1 MVDAG
6 SGLPAATVAVA
17 TATASASATTASTE
31 ASAAATATAVAAA
44 SASAAVAASAAALFT
59 RAGFVHFQGTTGEV
73 RLVHP
78 IDRSLTFLVVFHG
91 HERETPGAPGVAV
104 HDEGNV
110 IDGTECF
117 ECFPDLVF

>member
-1 MVDAG
+1 MVVAG
-6 SGLPAATVAVA
+6 CGSPAATVAVA
-17 TATASASATTASTE
+17 TATASAATAAAETS
-31 ASAAATATAVAAA
+31 AATATAVTATA
-44 SASAAVAASAAALFT
+44 ASAAVATAASTLFT

-73 RLVHP
+73 RFVHP
-78 IDRSLTFLVVFHG
+78 IDRSLAFLVVFHG

>member
-17 TATASASATTASTE
+17 TATASATTASTE

>member
-6 SGLPAATVAVA
+6 CGLPAATVAVA
-17 TATASASATTASTE
+17 TATATTAAAAAAESSAASATAV
-31 ASAAATATAVAAA
+31 TATA
-44 SASAAVAASAAALFT
+44 ASAAVAASAAALFT

-78 IDRSLTFLVVFHG
+78 IDRSLTFLFVFHG

>member
-6 SGLPAATVAVA
+6 CGLPAATVAVA
-17 TATASASATTASTE
+17 TATASTAAAAAAES
-31 ASAAATATAVAAA
+31 SAAATATAVTATA
-44 SASAAVAASAAALFT
+44 ASAAVATSATALFT

-73 RLVHP
+73 RFVHP
-78 IDRSLTFLVVFHG
+78 INRSLAFLVVFHG

>member
-6 SGLPAATVAVA
+6 CGLPAATVAVA
-17 TATASASATTASTE
+17 TATASATTASTE

-73 RLVHP
+73 RFVHP
-78 IDRSLTFLVVFHG
+78 INRSLAFLVVFHG

>member
-6 SGLPAATVAVA
+6 CGLPAATVAVA
-17 TATASASATTASTE
+17 TATASTAAAAAAES
-31 ASAAATATAVAAA
+31 SAAATATAVTATA
-44 SASAAVAASAAALFT
+44 ASAAVATSATALFT